1 MADFFAVD
9 FVAVRVAADFFAD
22 LLVAD
27 FFAVDFLTAGFF
39 ATDRCEVVPEALG
52 VAVGGTAAT
61 GE

>member
-27 FFAVDFLTAGFF
+27 FFAVDFLAAGFF
-39 ATDRCEVVPEALG
+39 ATDRCEAVPEALG
-52 VAVGGTAAT
+52 VAVGCGSAA
-61 GE
+61 EE